1 MKAKVLIVE
10 DSKVQREFVK
20 HELERR
26 GYEVQEATGGLAALS
41 LIRTAPPDVV
51 LLDLMLDDMDGYSV
65 CRWLRLGE
73 PTRDVVI
80 IMLTVK
86 AEVKER
92 VEGLHVGA
100 DDYLPKPFD
109 MDELEA
115 RIFAGLRTR
124 NARRELRD
132 RNAELE
138 GLLSRTERLA
148 MSDALT
154 GVFNRRRFADV
165 LRHEWASARRYK
177 HPLSILLFDVDHF
190 KEVNDDQGHAA
201 GDETL
206 KNIAE
211 IISSS
216 IREVDLCARYGGD
229 EFVLL
234 LPHTPPANAM
244 VVAERVR
251 SKLARARMTWAGA
264 AARVS
269 LSVGVASNEDAAL
282 EKPEDLVEAADRALY
297 EAKRAG
303 RDRIIV
309 TRGGTPRPGA

>member
-1 MKAKVLIVE
+1 MPMKAKVLVVE
-10 DSKVQREFVK
+10 DSKAQREFVTT
-20 HELERR
+20 ELVRR
-26 GYEVQEATGGLAALS
+26 GYQVQEATGGLAALA

-73 PTRDVVI
+73 ATRDVVI

-124 NARRELRD
+124 NARRELRE
-132 RNAELE
+132 RNTELE

-177 HPLSILLFDVDHF
+177 HPLSLLLFDVDHF
-190 KEVNDDQGHAA
+190 KEVNDDGGHAA

-206 KNIAE
+206 KHIAE

-234 LPHTPPANAM
+234 LPHTPLANAT

-251 SKLARARMTWAGA
+251 SKLARARVTWAGA
-264 AARVS
+264 AASVS
-269 LSVGVASNEDAAL
+269 LSVGIASNEDAAQ

-303 RDRIIV
+303 RDRVIV
-309 TRGGTPRPGA
+309 ARVGTQQG

>member
-1 MKAKVLIVE
+1 
-10 DSKVQREFVK
+10 
-20 HELERR
+20 
-26 GYEVQEATGGLAALS
+26 
-41 LIRTAPPDVV
+41 
-51 LLDLMLDDMDGYSV
+51 
-65 CRWLRLGE
+65 
-73 PTRDVVI
+73 
-80 IMLTVK
+80 
-86 AEVKER
+86 
-92 VEGLHVGA
+92 
-100 DDYLPKPFD
+100 

-124 NARRELRD
+124 NARRELRE
-132 RNAELE
+132 RNTELE
-138 GLLSRTERLA
+138 SLLSRTERLA

-154 GVFNRRRFADV
+154 GVFNRRRFTDV

-177 HPLSILLFDVDHF
+177 HPLSLLLFDVDHF
-190 KEVNDDQGHAA
+190 KEVNDDRGHAA

-234 LPHTPPANAM
+234 LPHTPLANAT

-264 AARVS
+264 AASVS
-269 LSVGVASNEDAAL
+269 LSVGIASNEDAAQ

-303 RDRIIV
+303 RDRVIV
-309 TRGGTPRPGA
+309 ARAGTLQG

>member
-10 DSKVQREFVK
+10 DSRAQREFVRDA
-20 HELERR
+20 LVRR

-41 LIRTAPPDVV
+41 LIKTAPPDVV
-51 LLDLMLDDMDGYSV
+51 LLDVMLDDMDGYSV

-86 AEVKER
+86 GEVKER
-92 VEGLHVGA
+92 IEGLHVGA
-100 DDYLPKPFD
+100 DDYVPKPFD

-115 RIFAGLRTR
+115 RIFAGIRTR
-124 NARRELRD
+124 NARLELRE
-132 RNAELE
+132 RNTELE
-138 GLLSRTERLA
+138 SLLSRTEQLA

-154 GVFNRRRFADV
+154 GVFNRRRFTEV
-165 LRHEWASARRYK
+165 LRHEWARARRYK
-177 HPLSILLFDVDHF
+177 HPISLLLFDVDHF
-190 KEVNDDQGHAA
+190 KEVNDHQGHAS

-206 KNIAE
+206 KNVAQIL
-211 IISSS
+211 STS

-234 LPHTPPANAM
+234 LPHTSATNAT
-244 VVAERVR
+244 VVAERIREKV
-251 SKLARARMTWAGA
+251 ARARTTWTGA

-282 EKPEDLVEAADRALY
+282 ERSDDLMEAADRALY

-303 RDRIIV
+303 RDRVVVARSGIL
-309 TRGGTPRPGA
+309 RS